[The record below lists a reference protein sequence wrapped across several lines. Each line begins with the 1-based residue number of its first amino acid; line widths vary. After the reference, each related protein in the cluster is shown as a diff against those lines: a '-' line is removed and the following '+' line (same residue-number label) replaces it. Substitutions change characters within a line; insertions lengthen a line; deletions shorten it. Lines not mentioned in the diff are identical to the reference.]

1 MKPENCQQNH
11 CGRCC
16 AGGCEASTC
25 ALSLTEPEQAF
36 LAALALYAF
45 LPVAYAPRL
54 DAPVCLELAGMEPET
69 AAAALSSLRD
79 KRLISVDYDLPL
91 KNFDYRAYTD
101 FERFGSIA
109 LTSLGQEA
117 LDETEVSCDLS

>member
-1 MKPENCQQNH
+1 MKPENCQRNH

-16 AGGCEASTC
+16 AGGCAAHSGV
-25 ALSLTEPEQAF
+25 LSITGPEQAF
-36 LAALALYAF
+36 LAALARFAF
-45 LPVAYAPRL
+45 LPVAYAPQL
-54 DAPVCLELAGMEPET
+54 DAPVCLELAGMT
-69 AAAALSSLRD
+69 AQASAAALSSLRD

-117 LDETEVSCDLS
+117 VDETEVSCDLS

>member
-1 MKPENCQQNH
+1 MKPENCQRNH

-25 ALSLTEPEQAF
+25 ALSLMGPEQAF
-36 LAALALYAF
+36 LAALARFAF
-45 LPVAYAPRL
+45 LPVAYAPWL
-54 DAPVCLELAGMEPET
+54 DAPVCLELAGMT
-69 AAAALSSLRD
+69 AQASAAAISSLRD
-79 KRLISVDYDLPL
+79 KRLISVDYGLPL
-91 KNFDYRAYTD
+91 KNFDYRAYAD

-117 LDETEVSCDLS
+117 ADETEVSCDLF

>member
-1 MKPENCQQNH
+1 MKPEKCQRDH

-16 AGGCEASTC
+16 AGGCAAHSGAIT
-25 ALSLTEPEQAF
+25 LTGPERAF
-36 LAALALYAF
+36 LAALARFAF
-45 LPVAYAPRL
+45 LPAAYAPGL
-54 DAPVCLELAGMEPET
+54 DAPVCLELAGMTAET
-69 AAAALSSLRD
+69 AAAAISALRD

-91 KNFDYRAYTD
+91 KNFDYRAYAG

-117 LDETEVSCDLS
+117 LDETEVFV

>member
-16 AGGCEASTC
+16 AGGCAAHSG
-25 ALSLTEPEQAF
+25 ALSLTGPEQAF
-36 LAALALYAF
+36 LAALARYAF

-54 DAPVCLELAGMEPET
+54 DSPVCLELAGMEPET

-91 KNFDYRAYTD
+91 KNFDYRAYAD

-117 LDETEVSCDLS
+117 VDETEVSCDLS

>member
-16 AGGCEASTC
+16 AGACEARSG
-25 ALSLTEPEQAF
+25 ALSLTEPEKAF
-36 LAALALYAF
+36 LAALARFAF
-45 LPVAYAPRL
+45 LPAAYAPRL
-54 DAPVCLELAGMEPET
+54 DAPVCLELADMETET
-69 AAAALSSLRD
+69 AVAAISSLRD

-91 KNFDYRAYTD
+91 KNFDYRAYAG

-117 LDETEVSCDLS
+117 LDETEVLCDLS

>member
-1 MKPENCQQNH
+1 MKPENCQRNL

-25 ALSLTEPEQAF
+25 ALSLTGPEQAF
-36 LAALALYAF
+36 LSALARYAF
-45 LPVAYAPRL
+45 LPVAWAPRL
-54 DAPVCLELAGMEPET
+54 DAPVCLELAGMT
-69 AAAALSSLRD
+69 AQASAAAIFSLRD

-117 LDETEVSCDLS
+117 VDETEVSCDLS

>member
-16 AGGCEASTC
+16 AGGCEARPGR
-25 ALSLTEPEQAF
+25 LFLTEPERAF
-36 LAALALYAF
+36 LAALARFAF

-54 DAPVCLELAGMEPET
+54 DAPVCLELESMEPEA
-69 AAAALSSLRD
+69 AAAALSSLRVR
-79 KRLISVDYDLPL
+79 RLVSVDYDLPL
-91 KNFDYRAYTD
+91 KNFDYRAYAE

-109 LTSLGQEA
+109 LTCLGQQA
-117 LDETEVSCDLS
+117 LDDTEVSFDLS

>member
-16 AGGCEASTC
+16 AGGCAAHSGVP
-25 ALSLTEPEQAF
+25 SLTEPEQAF
-36 LAALALYAF
+36 LAALARFAF

-117 LDETEVSCDLS
+117 VDETEVSCDLS

>member
-1 MKPENCQQNH
+1 MRPENCRHDH

-16 AGGCEASTC
+16 AGGCASHSG
-25 ALSLTEPEQAF
+25 ALSLTGPEQAF
-36 LAALALYAF
+36 LAALARFAF

-54 DAPVCLELAGMEPET
+54 DAPVCLELAGMTAET
-69 AAAALSSLRD
+69 AAAAISALRD

-91 KNFDYRAYTD
+91 KNFDYRAYAG

-117 LDETEVSCDLS
+117 VDETEVFCDLS

>member
-25 ALSLTEPEQAF
+25 ALSLMGPEQAF
-36 LAALALYAF
+36 LAALARFAF

-54 DAPVCLELAGMEPET
+54 DAPVCLELAGMT
-69 AAAALSSLRD
+69 AQASAAALSSLRD

-109 LTSLGQEA
+109 LTSLGQEDA
-117 LDETEVSCDLS
+117 DETEVSCDLS